1 MNIKRKIIYLIVT
14 LIIIC
19 TFASCGSSLAPVYSP
34 REISEVI
41 IAAQK
46 VAPTLYPVYPGD
58 DYYSTYLSDI
68 YMFDADIPGDGVL
81 YYAGGFEACEIA
93 VFVFDDNSG
102 AEAAENLLLEYKE
115 RRAAAFTGYAPEQA
129 ALVEQGAVA
138 RQGAYVALLL
148 CDAAD
153 SAVGV
158 FNACFSKNP
167 PKLPGTEELYLIA
180 QAAPA
185 TTIAGAESSIGDE
198 SVEAVEASTAA
209 TTTAAATA
217 TTAATT
223 AASAAETTSTATTA
237 STTSTTT
244 TATTATTTTAAT
256 TEAAVSTSINTTAE
270 IEATPTAPTSETTTL
285 ETTTE
290 TTTPET
296 TTEAITEAT
305 TTTTTTEASATTVT
319 EPEPNS
325 AFGAYR
331 PSGAVPQPGDDYR
344 LADDQYDPGS
354 ILAAWR
360 SGDASNLS
368 YKNRMILD
376 ACYYV
381 INEVI
386 TSGMVEYDIELA
398 IHDWIIG
405 WGDYDM
411 ETLSNAP
418 DASPDPDN
426 DNPYGLIFGKRA
438 ICKGYTYTFQLFM
451 DMVGIECIT
460 VEGFAHADFQD
471 HAWNMVRLD
480 DGEWYCVDVTWDDP
494 VSSNN
499 INIYMFHKYFN
510 VTSQLL
516 RENSHHW
523 DETSVP
529 EATAT
534 KYAWKPKPE

>member
-1 MNIKRKIIYLIVT
+1 
-14 LIIIC
+14 
-19 TFASCGSSLAPVYSP
+19 
-34 REISEVI
+34 
-41 IAAQK
+41 
-46 VAPTLYPVYPGD
+46 
-58 DYYSTYLSDI
+58 
-68 YMFDADIPGDGVL
+68 MFGANMPNDGVL

-93 VFVFDDNSG
+93 VFLLDDNSG
-102 AEAAENLLLEYKE
+102 AEAVEKLLLDYQE

-148 CDAAD
+148 CDSAD
-153 SAVGV
+153 KAVSV
-158 FNACFSKNP
+158 FKSCFSRNP
-167 PKLPGTEELYLIA
+167 PKLPDAAELFLIA
-180 QAAPA
+180 EGSA
-185 TTIAGAESSIGDE
+185 TTSESTVDE
-198 SVEAVEASTAA
+198 SATTDILANDAAANETTTTETATV
-209 TTTAAATA
+209 TTTAAPTTTATP

-223 AASAAETTSTATTA
+223 
-237 STTSTTT
+237 
-244 TATTATTTTAAT
+244 TTATTTTAAT
-256 TEAAVSTSINTTAE
+256 TTAATETTIATTAE
-270 IEATPTAPTSETTTL
+270 TTEAPTTTEATTATTSVDTPTTA

-290 TTTPET
+290 ATTTPET
-296 TTEAITEAT
+296 TTEL
-305 TTTTTTEASATTVT
+305 TTTELTTAEVTTPVTVATVS
-319 EPEPNS
+319 NV
-325 AFGAYR
+325 FGAYR
-331 PSGAVPQPGDDYR
+331 PSGAVPPTGSGYS
-344 LADDQYDPGS
+344 LAADIYDPGA

-360 SGDASNLS
+360 SGNADNLS

-386 TSGMVEYDIELA
+386 TDGMSEYDMELA

-418 DASPDPDN
+418 DAKPDPDN
-426 DNPYGLIFGKRA
+426 DNPYGMFFGKRA

-451 DMVGIECIT
+451 DMIGIECIT

-480 DGEWYCVDVTWDDP
+480 GDWYCVDVTWNDP
-494 VSSNN
+494 ASSSN
-499 INIYMFHKYFN
+499 INIYMFHRYFN
-510 VTSQLL
+510 ATSQVL

-523 DETSVP
+523 DESSVP

-534 KYAWKPKPE
+534 KHAWKPKDE